1 MLAGSAARTTCA
13 HRCAHY
19 PASAQSAARYFGR
32 TPHAHAPKA
41 PKRSD
46 RSSSSR
52 SARPSSRPRSA
63 GGAYRATRGVSSAPE
78 PRYHTDGACFPCFT
92 LPSCQLRESIAH
104 LARRG
109 RHALSSF
116 VSQSGD
122 TSDFLICSD
131 LCTGVLAKIIVF
143 ALVGRCWSKC
153 SPFRRRVIYSP
164 P

>member
-1 MLAGSAARTTCA
+1 MLAGPTDRTICV
-13 HRCAHY
+13 HRCPHY
-19 PASAQSAARYFGR
+19 PASTQSAARYFGR
-32 TPHAHAPKA
+32 APDAHAPKV

-46 RSSSSR
+46 RSSLSQSVR
-52 SARPSSRPRSA
+52 SSSRPRSA
-63 GGAYRATRGVSSAPE
+63 GGAYRVTRGVGSAPE

-92 LPSCQLRESIAH
+92 LPSCQLRESIAR

-143 ALVGRCWSKC
+143 ALVGMLQW
-153 SPFRRRVIYSP
+153 I
-164 P
+164 